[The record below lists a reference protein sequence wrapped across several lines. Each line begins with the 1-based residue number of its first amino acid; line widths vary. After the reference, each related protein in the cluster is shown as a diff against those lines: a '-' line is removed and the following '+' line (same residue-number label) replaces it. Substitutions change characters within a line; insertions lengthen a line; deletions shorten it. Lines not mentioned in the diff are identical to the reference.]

1 MLKKTFL
8 FLRIFNFAFFIFA
21 QNTNNSKTI
30 KFLKG
35 NISDKTAAVRE
46 ASGNEAVWLSN
57 KAIDYSIENKAIL
70 GNDRDLDGLAVAAVL
85 SISNDYVKT
94 ATEAQKTELSNKLN
108 QIYTDFQT
116 SKTVEIAILTKIVTL
131 KDSLPLDSFVK
142 TINNNLKTQNLNSID
157 SSVLKTTLTALNQI
171 GNAESF
177 IIIYYFY
184 STNKYEQYNDDFEK
198 TLIELSLNSMTESIN
213 IIQDVNFE
221 SLRKIYGI
229 YTKNSKISKNNLC
242 TISEIVLNKSILLM
256 GNSLQV
262 SKDDIDLQITALK
275 TLSENKWTRAST
287 TALSY
292 FQIAEKLYEAKTMN
306 SEDFTVV
313 ISSLS
318 SITPV
323 TAVSPLT
330 SYLEELNR
338 QKEAGADVASD
349 VVLSVIKTLGAIGDK
364 SAFDSLLAVTYL
376 NYEESIL
383 SAAREALAG
392 LRWQ

>member
-8 FLRIFNFAFFIFA
+8 FLCIFNFAFFIFA

-116 SKTVEIAILTKIVTL
+116 SKTVEIAILTKSVTL

-198 TLIELSLNSMTESIN
+198 ALIELSLNSMTESIN

-221 SLRKIYGI
+221 SLRKIYEI
-229 YTKNSKISKNNLC
+229 YTKNAKISKNNLC

>member
-8 FLRIFNFAFFIFA
+8 FLCIFNFAFFIFA

-292 FQIAEKLYEAKTMN
+292 YQIAEKLYEAKTMN

>member
-8 FLRIFNFAFFIFA
+8 FLCIFNFAFFIFA

-46 ASGNEAVWLSN
+46 ASGNEAVWLLN

>member
-8 FLRIFNFAFFIFA
+8 FLCIFNFAFFIFA

-330 SYLEELNR
+330 SSLEELNR

>member
-8 FLRIFNFAFFIFA
+8 FLCIFNFAFFIFA

>member
-8 FLRIFNFAFFIFA
+8 FLCIFNFAFFIFA

-229 YTKNSKISKNNLC
+229 YTKNAKISKNNLC

>member
-8 FLRIFNFAFFIFA
+8 FLCIFNFAFFIFA

-242 TISEIVLNKSILLM
+242 TIAEIVLNKSILLM

>member
-1 MLKKTFL
+1 
-8 FLRIFNFAFFIFA
+8 
-21 QNTNNSKTI
+21 
-30 KFLKG
+30 
-35 NISDKTAAVRE
+35 
-46 ASGNEAVWLSN
+46 
-57 KAIDYSIENKAIL
+57 
-70 GNDRDLDGLAVAAVL
+70 
-85 SISNDYVKT
+85 
-94 ATEAQKTELSNKLN
+94 
-108 QIYTDFQT
+108 
-116 SKTVEIAILTKIVTL
+116 
-131 KDSLPLDSFVK
+131 
-142 TINNNLKTQNLNSID
+142 
-157 SSVLKTTLTALNQI
+157 
-171 GNAESF
+171 
-177 IIIYYFY
+177 
-184 STNKYEQYNDDFEK
+184 
-198 TLIELSLNSMTESIN
+198 MTESIN

>member
-8 FLRIFNFAFFIFA
+8 FLCIFNFAFFIFA

-35 NISDKTAAVRE
+35 NISDKTVAVRE